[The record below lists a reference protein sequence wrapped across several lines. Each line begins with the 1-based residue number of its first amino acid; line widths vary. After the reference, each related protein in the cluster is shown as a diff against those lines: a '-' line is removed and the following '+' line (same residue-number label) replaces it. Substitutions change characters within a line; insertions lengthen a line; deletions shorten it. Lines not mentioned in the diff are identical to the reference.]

1 MEISV
6 FSEAIHL
13 ASDCV
18 NHVPSS
24 ACPILTSDQVVTR
37 PPLCSMALPV
47 LSSSDSAP

>member
-13 ASDCV
+13 ASDCI

-37 PPLCSMALPV
+37 PPLCSMAPPV